1 MGGSTDIWVLSLRDG
16 KATPLVETRALETS
30 AVFSPDGRWF
40 AYHSNETGE
49 PEVFVQPFP
58 PTGGKFQVSQ
68 NGGLAPQWRGDGK
81 ELFFIGFDSRMMA
94 ASIDTSGQFSS
105 GVPLPLFFAETMVA
119 FGGIG
124 QQFAVTRKGQ
134 RFLISAVEQHVR
146 EIPLTAIVNWPATLP
161 K

>member
-1 MGGSTDIWVLSLRDG
+1 
-16 KATPLVETRALETS
+16 
-30 AVFSPDGRWF
+30 
-40 AYHSNETGE
+40 
-49 PEVFVQPFP
+49 
-58 PTGGKFQVSQ
+58 
-68 NGGLAPQWRGDGK
+68 
-81 ELFFIGFDSRMMA
+81 
-94 ASIDTSGQFSS
+94 
-105 GVPLPLFFAETMVA
+105 MVA